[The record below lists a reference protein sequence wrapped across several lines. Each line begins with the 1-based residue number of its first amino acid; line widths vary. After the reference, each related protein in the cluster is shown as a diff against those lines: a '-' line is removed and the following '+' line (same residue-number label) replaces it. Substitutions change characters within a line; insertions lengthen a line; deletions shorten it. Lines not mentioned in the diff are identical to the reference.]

1 MAFVHG
7 RIFWKP
13 HTCQG
18 SCQSLALELVA
29 SGSVERPR
37 LHDDFILTPVLPHL
51 DHLKLKLPSFK
62 KIGNLS
68 RFHGVSSG
76 SFCTVQFWLTLLS
89 QFWFE
94 KGWSCAHHLLQWV
107 FLLPSRSSSSKSR
120 RCSPL
125 FCKDYA
131 TLYTCFSPKQ
141 AVSYSKTMIKLFVNY
156 QVTLLVPTV
165 GSI

>member
-62 KIGNLS
+62 KLEVFFDSMVLALAHFAQHNSDLKGDEI
-68 RFHGVSSG
+68 V
-76 SFCTVQFWLTLLS
+76 LTIFFNECSYCLQEALHP
-89 QFWFE
+89 
-94 KGWSCAHHLLQWV
+94 KVDVVHLY
-107 FLLPSRSSSSKSR
+107 FTKIMPRCPPAFPPSR
-120 RCSPL
+120 L
-125 FCKDYA
+125 
-131 TLYTCFSPKQ
+131 
-141 AVSYSKTMIKLFVNY
+141 
-156 QVTLLVPTV
+156 
-165 GSI
+165 